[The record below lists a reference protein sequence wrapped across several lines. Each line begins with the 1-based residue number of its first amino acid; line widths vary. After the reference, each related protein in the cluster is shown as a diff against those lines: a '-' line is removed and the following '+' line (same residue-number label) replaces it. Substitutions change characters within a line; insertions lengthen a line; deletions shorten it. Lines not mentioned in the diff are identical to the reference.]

1 MSVGFVGGVGFSHGV
16 RRQKVTCSA
25 TPGNQLREILARP
38 GIQLMPCC
46 FDSLSA
52 RLIERAGF
60 NVTFMSGFASAAVHG
75 FPDTGLMSF
84 EEVRRH
90 LQYVTETNNIPVIC
104 DADTGYGN
112 PLNVK
117 RTIQGLH
124 AAGAAGIMIEDQIS
138 PKRCG
143 HTKVRGVV
151 SFDEAMMRMK
161 AAIDARDAHASDLV
175 IVARTDAARAV
186 SVDEAIKRANEFRK
200 MGAEVSFVDAPDSV
214 EAMQRLCD
222 GIEGWTMCNCLEM
235 GVTPILEPAR
245 LEELGYKI
253 AAYPL
258 TLLSSAV
265 KSMEEALDVLQTGD
279 VSKVTPMLK
288 EFADLQE
295 IVGFDDYFRE
305 EKLYEVP

>member
-1 MSVGFVGGVGFSHGV
+1 MSVGFVGGVGSSHGV
-16 RRQKVTCSA
+16 RRQVRCCT
-25 TPGNQLREILARP
+25 TPGNKLRETLARP

-46 FDSLSA
+46 FDALSA

-60 NVTFMSGFASAAVHG
+60 NFTFMSGFSSAAVHG
-75 FPDTGLMSF
+75 LPDTGLMSF

-90 LQYVTETNNIPVIC
+90 LQYLTETNNIPVIC
-104 DADTGYGN
+104 DGDTGYGN
-112 PLNVK
+112 ALNVK

-124 AAGAAGIMIEDQIS
+124 SAGAAGIMIEDQIS

-143 HTKVRGVV
+143 HTKVKGVV
-151 SFDEAMMRMK
+151 SYDEAMMRMR

-175 IVARTDAARAV
+175 IVARTDAAKAIGI
-186 SVDEAIKRANEFRK
+186 DEAIKRANEFHK
-200 MGAEVSFVDAPDSV
+200 MGAEVSFVEAPDSV

-222 GIEGWTMCNCLEM
+222 GIDGWTMCNCLEM
-235 GVTPILEPAR
+235 GATPILEPAR

-265 KSMEEALDVLQTGD
+265 KSMEEALVVLRAGD
-279 VSKVTPMLK
+279 VSKVKPMLK
-288 EFADLQE
+288 EFTDLQE
-295 IVGFDDYFRE
+295 LVGFDDYFRE